1 MKSNCSPLTRS
12 LLTSYF
18 ASHVVFRSVSDAL
31 SPAWR
36 WDGPA
41 AHILT
46 RTLPAI
52 IHFPLPRHHFFWKR
66 NSTQLYLGADKSS
79 FLVEWYAIKL
89 VRDVLMKFFLSHFHK
104 CFWPIKGVY
113 FLQNANNLNFKLFLG
128 CIYIY
133 SIHM

>member
-1 MKSNCSPLTRS
+1 MQHQHQKPLDIILCLPCRVPLGLRRPFS
-12 LLTSYF
+12 GLEVEVG
-18 ASHVVFRSVSDAL
+18 A
-31 SPAWR
+31 
-36 WDGPA
+36 A

-66 NSTQLYLGADKSS
+66 NPNQLYSGADKSS

-113 FLQNANNLNFKLFLG
+113 FLQNAYNLNFKLFFRL
-128 CIYIY
+128 
-133 SIHM
+133 